1 MCASVCGGGF
11 YSPQE
16 PLSGV
21 LYDRTGSRACTM
33 HIPRPSSP
41 LGHVFE
47 HPPRCDQWPRAHT
60 TCTFLNQLFELE
72 AMVRASAH
80 SGAGWLSFGGKMIF
94 GGRIM
99 LCFFLKKTGFGNGA
113 ALETYVFESLPDI
126 LQTVLISGPPPFP
139 NPFNRRF
146 YGTPLGHS

>member
-1 MCASVCGGGF
+1 
-11 YSPQE
+11 
-16 PLSGV
+16 
-21 LYDRTGSRACTM
+21 
-33 HIPRPSSP
+33 
-41 LGHVFE
+41 
-47 HPPRCDQWPRAHT
+47 
-60 TCTFLNQLFELE
+60 
-72 AMVRASAH
+72 MVPASAH

-113 ALETYVFESLPDI
+113 ALETYVFESLRDM
-126 LQTVLISGPPPFP
+126 LQTVLISSADPFP